1 MEQKLVFDHALCLKF
16 SSCNNPLLIE
26 NPKLMKDHIFCQIP
40 DTEGKAG
47 MVAIHDPDDEV
58 DVQRLGIEIKDLLP
72 SFARPLFVRLVKQL
86 DITGNN
92 FHA

>member
-1 MEQKLVFDHALCLKF
+1 MKHIII
-16 SSCNNPLLIE
+16 LIE
-26 NPKLMKDHIFCQIP
+26 NQKVTTDDILYQIP

-47 MVAIHDPDDEV
+47 MVAIHDPNDDV
-58 DVQRLGIEIKDLLP
+58 DVKNLGIEIKELLP

-92 FHA
+92 IDA

>member
-1 MEQKLVFDHALCLKF
+1 
-16 SSCNNPLLIE
+16 
-26 NPKLMKDHIFCQIP
+26 
-40 DTEGKAG
+40 

-92 FHA
+92 FYA